1 MIAVTNASDRLAQL
15 RLAPAFPPLPNP
27 RFARPPAQLCQLASD
42 WRGKLQPGN
51 WLAQQKVDG
60 VRALWINGDLV
71 TREGVSIGGT
81 DHIRRELRELERA
94 AGARLFVDGEF
105 QVDGNL
111 AATMR
116 HFNQRGRYGDAGT
129 LFVFD
134 VLPHNQ
140 WLANASEKPLTARL
154 MQLQR
159 LVDVTQPKTIRMIPS
174 GPVANEADVTRL
186 AEAMWRADLEGL
198 VVKRADARYERRRS
212 KEWRKVKQR
221 P

>member
-1 MIAVTNASDRLAQL
+1 MIAVINAGDRLAQL

-60 VRALWINGDLV
+60 VRALWIDGDLV

-129 LFVFD
+129 FFAFD
-134 VLPHNQ
+134 VLPHAQ
-140 WLANASEKPLTARL
+140 WAANASEKPLTARL
-154 MQLQR
+154 MQLEG
-159 LVDVTQPKTIRMIPS
+159 LVDVTQPRSVRVIPGHS
-174 GPVANEADVTRL
+174 VANAIEGMRL
-186 AEAMWRADLEGL
+186 AESMWRADLEGL

-212 KEWRKVKQR
+212 AAWLKVKPR